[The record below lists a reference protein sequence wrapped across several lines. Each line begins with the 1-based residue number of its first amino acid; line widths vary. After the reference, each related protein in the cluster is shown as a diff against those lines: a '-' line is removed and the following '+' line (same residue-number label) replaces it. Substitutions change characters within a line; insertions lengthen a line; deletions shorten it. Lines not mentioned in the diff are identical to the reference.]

1 VKPRLAITMGDPSGV
16 GPELCLRAL
25 ADPEFQESCRLF
37 LLGDAALLR
46 RVAEATRLSADF
58 EIRTV
63 AQWRSST
70 DAEAPVIV
78 DFETPSAGTWDP
90 GRVQG
95 PCGRASFEYIS
106 EAIDGCLKGRIDGLV
121 TAPIN
126 KESLNIGG
134 IDYPGH
140 TEILAA
146 LTNSERTCMLQT
158 SDAISIGFVTTHCG
172 YAEVPSKLTEDRI
185 VETAELT
192 VEALLRIQGREPR
205 LIICGL
211 NPHAG
216 EHGLF
221 GNEEAQTIEPA
232 IARLRSAG
240 IAVEGPVPPDTA
252 FLPSVRARTDGYI
265 CMYHDQGHIPF
276 KMLAFECGVNVTLGL
291 PIVRTSVDHG
301 TAFDI
306 AWQGIADP
314 SSLFHAIRMAVR
326 LRPGQEDP
334 CLPG

>member
-1 VKPRLAITMGDPSGV
+1 MKPRLAITMGDPSGV

-25 ADPEFQESCRLF
+25 ADSEILDCCEPV

-46 RVAEATRLSADF
+46 RVADATGLSGDFPTRTLEQWHASTEAAS
-58 EIRTV
+58 
-63 AQWRSST
+63 
-70 DAEAPVIV
+70 PVIV
-78 DFETPSAGTWDP
+78 DFGTPSAESWEP
-90 GRVQG
+90 GRVHS
-95 PCGRASFEYIS
+95 PCGQASFDYIR
-106 EAIDGCLKGRIDGLV
+106 EAIDGCLKGRFDGMV

-126 KESLNIGG
+126 KESLHRAG

-146 LTNSERTCMLQT
+146 LTNSKRTCMLQT
-158 SDAISIGFVTTHCG
+158 SEEISIGFVTTHCG
-172 YAEVPSKLTEDRI
+172 YAEVPSKLTVDRI

-192 VEALLRIQGREPR
+192 ADALRRIQGREPR
-205 LIICGL
+205 LVVCGL

-221 GNEEAQTIEPA
+221 GNEEAVCIEPA
-232 IARLRSAG
+232 IARLRGAG
-240 IAVEGPVPPDTA
+240 IAAEGPFPPDTA
-252 FLPSVRARTDGYI
+252 FLPATRAQTGGYI

-314 SSLFHAIRMAVR
+314 SSLFHAIRMAV
-326 LRPGQEDP
+326 LLCPDQ
-334 CLPG
+334 